1 MKAMN
6 KPNLKSNSLPKPP
19 VMMSRKP
26 KVYEDA
32 TESSA
37 SCRQS
42 SPALLPIG
50 EIIEDHC
57 DSRKEETFTEDE
69 DARNLHRPD
78 QPNFN
83 KGIVFCEK
91 VRGYFC
97 NTDDFLRFLKY
108 LHYYNIGIIEKTC
121 LRNMVAYLLGNNP
134 QLLGDFDDLMNN
146 CEEEKS
152 SASGFS
158 RPKKHTERKD
168 KVQIEKDR
176 HKEKKDMVKSIQ
188 ELDLSNC
195 ENCTPSYWVLPQD
208 YHIPQASERTKLDSE
223 VLNDQL
229 VCRPSI
235 MQDYSLKRNRLNK
248 HEEVLFKCEDDKY
261 ELDMLIGYLR
271 SAESSAKEM
280 LNRFKNKEGE
290 KNSEIPIRIEDH
302 FSAQNLRCIEK
313 LYGDDGLEVLDVL
326 RKRPLDALFVI
337 LRRLKQQKKSLK
349 GLQSELDKLWAK
361 VYAEHVPQMR

>member
-1 MKAMN
+1 
-6 KPNLKSNSLPKPP
+6 
-19 VMMSRKP
+19 MMSRKP

-69 DARNLHRPD
+69 DARISIGLTNL
-78 QPNFN
+78 
-83 KGIVFCEK
+83 IL
-91 VRGYFC
+91 
-97 NTDDFLRFLKY
+97 T
-108 LHYYNIGIIEKTC
+108 KTC

-290 KNSEIPIRIEDH
+290 KNSR
-302 FSAQNLRCIEK
+302 FQ
-313 LYGDDGLEVLDVL
+313 
-326 RKRPLDALFVI
+326 
-337 LRRLKQQKKSLK
+337 
-349 GLQSELDKLWAK
+349 
-361 VYAEHVPQMR
+361 